1 MKPEMGDWD
10 LKLIGKVFP
19 ESTDQVNSTAIFP

>member
-10 LKLIGKVFP
+10 LKLIVKVFL
-19 ESTDQVNSTAIFP
+19 ESTDQMNSTVIFP